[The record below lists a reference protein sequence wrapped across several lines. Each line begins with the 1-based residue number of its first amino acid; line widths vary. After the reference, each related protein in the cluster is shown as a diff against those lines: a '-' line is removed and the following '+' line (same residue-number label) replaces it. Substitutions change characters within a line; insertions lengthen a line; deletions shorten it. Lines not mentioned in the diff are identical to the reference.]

1 VERNE
6 MPAQSNLLTPLLR
19 RLPAGLLAALDGW
32 SYRVAQQR
40 AQKRRNAGLRV
51 AQERSGA

>member
-1 VERNE
+1 